1 LNKLKQIF
9 GGYSSKIYQ
18 AGIILAFF
26 SLVSRLIGLWR
37 DRILAGN
44 FGASTSLDIYYSA
57 FKIPDFIFNLIVLG
71 AVSSAFIP
79 VFIEKYRFDKVRA
92 WYLAQNFLSAIFVV
106 VLAVCCLVFIFIRP
120 LTFIFIPGFSG
131 ADRELAISLTRLMLL
146 SPIIFSFSTVIG
158 SILQAV
164 ERFWAYAVAPIFYNL
179 GIIIGAVYF
188 APFVASHGYPEV
200 YGLGLGVILGAL
212 MHFLIQLP
220 AVLRVGF
227 RFKILFDWADDGL
240 RKIFRLMIPRTIGLG
255 AYSIDSIV
263 TNAIA
268 STMTTGSIAM
278 FNFANNLQF
287 VPISVIGISMATAV
301 FPSLS
306 FHASGQEKFEFNRKL
321 NNALKNTFFV
331 VLLLAV
337 IIAIFSPFLTQLL
350 FGNGLFSDQNVIQ
363 TATIL
368 SIFMIGVVA
377 QSLVPI
383 ISRAFYAIQN
393 TRMPV
398 IISIVTII
406 INICLGLLFSF
417 VFHWGVRGLA
427 LAFSISGNFNFITL
441 WVMFYKSFKKY

>member
-1 LNKLKQIF
+1 
-9 GGYSSKIYQ
+9 
-18 AGIILAFF
+18 
-26 SLVSRLIGLWR
+26 
-37 DRILAGN
+37 
-44 FGASTSLDIYYSA
+44 
-57 FKIPDFIFNLIVLG
+57 
-71 AVSSAFIP
+71 
-79 VFIEKYRFDKVRA
+79 
-92 WYLAQNFLSAIFVV
+92 
-106 VLAVCCLVFIFIRP
+106 
-120 LTFIFIPGFSG
+120 
-131 ADRELAISLTRLMLL
+131 
-146 SPIIFSFSTVIG
+146 
-158 SILQAV
+158 
-164 ERFWAYAVAPIFYNL
+164 
-179 GIIIGAVYF
+179 
-188 APFVASHGYPEV
+188 
-200 YGLGLGVILGAL
+200 

-350 FGNGLFSDQNVIQ
+350 FGNGLFSDQNVRQ

>member
-1 LNKLKQIF
+1 M
-9 GGYSSKIYQ
+9 
-18 AGIILAFF
+18 
-26 SLVSRLIGLWR
+26 
-37 DRILAGN
+37 
-44 FGASTSLDIYYSA
+44 
-57 FKIPDFIFNLIVLG
+57 
-71 AVSSAFIP
+71 
-79 VFIEKYRFDKVRA
+79 
-92 WYLAQNFLSAIFVV
+92 AQNFLSAIFVV

-164 ERFWAYAVAPIFYNL
+164 EIFWAYAVAPIFYNL

-350 FGNGLFSDQNVIQ
+350 FGNGLFSDQNVRQ

>member
-1 LNKLKQIF
+1 MNKFKRLF
-9 GGYSSKIYQ
+9 GKYTGKVYQ
-18 AGIILAFF
+18 AGAILAFF
-26 SLVSRLIGLWR
+26 SLASRLVGLLR
-37 DRILAGN
+37 DRILAGQ
-44 FGASTSLDIYYSA
+44 FGISTTLDIYYSA

-79 VFIEKYRFDKVRA
+79 IFIEKYRYDKISA
-92 WYLAQNFLSAIFVV
+92 WRLSKNFMSAIFAMILVAT
-106 VLAVCCLVFIFIRP
+106 VLLFIFMRP
-120 LTFIFIPGFSG
+120 LAFIFIPGFTG
-131 ADRELAISLTRLMLL
+131 ADRELAINLTRLMLL

-158 SILQAV
+158 SILQSLQ
-164 ERFWAYAVAPIFYNL
+164 RFWAYAIAPIFYNV
-179 GIIIGAVYF
+179 GIIIGAIYIVPMVT
-188 APFVASHGYPEV
+188 ARGYDAV

-212 MHFLIQLP
+212 LHFLVQLP
-220 AVLRVGF
+220 AVLRAGF
-227 RFKILFDWADDGL
+227 RFGIIFDWADDGL
-240 RKIFRLMIPRTIGLG
+240 RRIFKLMIPRTIGLG

-268 STMTTGSIAM
+268 STMTAGSIAM

-306 FHASGQEKFEFNRKL
+306 FHASGQEKSEFSRKL
-321 NNALKNTFFV
+321 NSASKNTFIV
-331 VLLLAV
+331 VLFLAIV
-337 IIAIFSPFLTQLL
+337 IAIFSPLVVRIL
-350 FGNGLFSDQNVIQ
+350 FGNGLFSGESIQQ
-363 TATIL
+363 TAVIL

-393 TRMPV
+393 TRTPV
-398 IISIVTII
+398 TISIITIA
-406 INICLGLLFSF
+406 INIILGLLFSF

-441 WVMFYKSFKKY
+441 WIMFRRSFRKF